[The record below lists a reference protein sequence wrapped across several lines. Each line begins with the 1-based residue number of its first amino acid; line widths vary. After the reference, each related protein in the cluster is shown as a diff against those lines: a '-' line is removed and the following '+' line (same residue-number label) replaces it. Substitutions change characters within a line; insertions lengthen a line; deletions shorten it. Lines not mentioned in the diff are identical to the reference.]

1 MKLPLIVVM
10 NKIKLFIAYRRKR
23 EVILIAYD
31 KDTKIVTAKR
41 SQCGWVANWYSHN
54 GDTVSILL
62 LSSGKTAGYSLVH
75 NWLPHSGWDS
85 YDLELLKKNS
95 KG

>member
-1 MKLPLIVVM
+1 MKLPLKAVV
-10 NKIKLFIAYRRKR
+10 KKVKLFIAYRRKR
-23 EVILIAYD
+23 KVILIAFD
-31 KDTKIVTAKR
+31 NDTKIVTAKR
-41 SQCGWVANWYSHN
+41 SQCGWVANWYRHN
-54 GDTVSILL
+54 GNTVSIL
-62 LSSGKTAGYSLVH
+62 LSSGKTAGYSLVN